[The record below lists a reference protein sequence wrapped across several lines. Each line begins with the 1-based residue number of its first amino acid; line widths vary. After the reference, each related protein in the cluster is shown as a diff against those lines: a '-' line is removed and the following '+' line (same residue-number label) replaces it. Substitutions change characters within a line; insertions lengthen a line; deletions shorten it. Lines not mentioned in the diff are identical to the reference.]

1 MPEMSPR
8 HGQAWTWEETLAAFN
23 LYSKMPFGQIHHGN
37 QRVVGLA
44 KLLGRTPD
52 SVAMKMVNLATHDP
66 VHKTRGVKGL
76 TNASKK
82 ELQVWEEPMDQVLYE
97 GERYIAQ
104 LKGVKLEVEY
114 SLESVVADMPE
125 GRERETIVKT
135 RVNQKIFHD
144 VVFSSY
150 ADACCITGIDLPPLL
165 VASHIVPWSKNPKE
179 RLNPRNGLCLNA
191 LHDRAFDR
199 GLISVDPSFTV
210 RVSRKIQEASA
221 HSKEIRFIAKFDGTK
236 IREPWKF
243 APQPELLEYHYRN
256 IFVDAL

>member
-1 MPEMSPR
+1 MPEMSSR

-23 LYSKMPFGQIHHGN
+23 LYSKMPFGQIHYRN
-37 QRVVGLA
+37 PRVADLA

-52 SVAMKMVNLATHDP
+52 SVAMKMLNLATHDP
-66 VHKTRGVKGL
+66 VHKARGIKGL

-82 ELQVWEEPMDQVLYE
+82 ELQVWEKPMAQVLYE
-97 GERYIAQ
+97 GELYIAQ
-104 LKGVKLEVEY
+104 LKGVKLEEEY
-114 SLESVVADMPE
+114 SLESVVADAVDE
-125 GRERETIVKT
+125 SERETIVKT
-135 RVNQKIFHD
+135 RVNQELFRSA
-144 VVFSSY
+144 VLSSY
-150 ADACCITGIDLPPLL
+150 DDACCITGIDLPPLL
-165 VASHIVPWSKNPKE
+165 VASHIKPWSKDPRE

-210 RVSRKIQEASA
+210 RVSRKIKDASA
-221 HSKEIRFIAKFDGTK
+221 RSKEIRFIAKFDGTK

-243 APQPELLEYHYRN
+243 APKREFLKYHYRN